1 MALPCNE
8 AKQIEIHSQNPRNVY
23 LPKKNIDNKFRVIPS
38 SINHI
43 QIQTKTFTADVLKV
57 VVNAI
62 GKFFLFLNIFLDHE
76 SGFLVYSWLLML
88 ASLPPAPTKHHKLQ
102 AKLNSMTLGKY

>member
-1 MALPCNE
+1 LALPCNE

-43 QIQTKTFTADVLKV
+43 AIQTKTFTADV
-57 VVNAI
+57 
-62 GKFFLFLNIFLDHE
+62 
-76 SGFLVYSWLLML
+76 
-88 ASLPPAPTKHHKLQ
+88 
-102 AKLNSMTLGKY
+102 